1 MNVQKQKQ
9 NGLPVLW
16 RRWGWWQRGA
26 LRLLTAFPPAFL
38 WFCAYCSFSPFV
50 FPCFLSPCDEALR
63 TVLASP
69 FKLGSG
75 FCVMFVLMF
84 VYSSFTL
91 PSLSLWFFLLAPLFF
106 LFSSFCSP
114 CLFSLRPPSVLP
126 FLFPSPVRIPSLAF
140 IVGEWH
146 PSHLVMKT
154 QDRFCRSSDGRGVRF
169 SGLVSGR
176 RRTILFETTPFDC

>member
-1 MNVQKQKQ
+1 MNVQKRKQ

-75 FCVMFVLMF
+75 FCIMFVLMF

-91 PSLSLWFFLLAPLFF
+91 PSLSLVFSARPSVFSVFF
-106 LFSSFCSP
+106 LFFSVSF
-114 CLFSLRPPSVLP
+114 FS
-126 FLFPSPVRIPSLAF
+126 PSPP
-140 IVGEWH
+140 
-146 PSHLVMKT
+146 
-154 QDRFCRSSDGRGVRF
+154 RFC
-169 SGLVSGR
+169 
-176 RRTILFETTPFDC
+176 PFFFRP